1 MSWTLPLESMNTAW
15 TLKTNTSMTLPA
27 LSLIASDQAGGRGSS
42 LLVVGI
48 IGQ

>member
-1 MSWTLPLESMNTAW
+1 MSWTLPLGSMNTAW
-15 TLKTNTSMTLPA
+15 TLKTNTFMTLPA
-27 LSLIASDQAGGRGSS
+27 LLLVASNQAGGSS